1 MAATST
7 NKQPLLVDRVLHYA
21 YVMDTSIIATTDI
34 AGTNTAQLFVNS
46 TALDGAVIEDIY
58 SISRGTTD
66 YKVNLYISSASDYLR
81 PNEGVFIGS
90 FTSAT
95 TAGNRTSFDEMP
107 KILAPVAH
115 VGDEPQLKALYVPKG
130 YALWAAIESGTN
142 VNDGPIVGCQGGWY

>member
-21 YVMDTSIIATTDI
+21 YVMDTSIIATADI

-46 TALDGAVIEDIY
+46 TALDGAVIEDVY
-58 SISRGTTD
+58 SLARGTNA
-66 YKVNLYISSASDYLR
+66 YSVNLYLSTAADYLR

-90 FTSAT
+90 FESGT
-95 TAGNRTSFDEMP
+95 TAGERTSFTEMP

-115 VGDEPQLKALYVPKG
+115 IGDEPQLQALYVPKG
-130 YALWAAIESGTN
+130 YALWAAIQSGSN
-142 VNDGPIVGCQGGWY
+142 VIDGPIVGCQGGWY